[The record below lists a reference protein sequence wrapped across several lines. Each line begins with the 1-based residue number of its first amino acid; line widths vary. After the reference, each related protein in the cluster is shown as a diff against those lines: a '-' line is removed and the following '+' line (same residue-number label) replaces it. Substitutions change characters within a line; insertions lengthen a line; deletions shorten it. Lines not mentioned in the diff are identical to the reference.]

1 MIWSMSKERRGGKGV
16 LKRDDWE
23 RVKGK
28 EGRRG
33 WRGMIGSA
41 SMERRGGRGEC

>member
-1 MIWSMSKERRGGKGV
+1 MIGSMSKERRGGKGV

-28 EGRRG
+28 EGRRVD
-33 WRGMIGSA
+33 A
-41 SMERRGGRGEC
+41 GEGLLGAC

>member
-1 MIWSMSKERRGGKGV
+1 MERDDWERVNGKEGRKGGV

-33 WRGMIGSA
+33 
-41 SMERRGGRGEC
+41 